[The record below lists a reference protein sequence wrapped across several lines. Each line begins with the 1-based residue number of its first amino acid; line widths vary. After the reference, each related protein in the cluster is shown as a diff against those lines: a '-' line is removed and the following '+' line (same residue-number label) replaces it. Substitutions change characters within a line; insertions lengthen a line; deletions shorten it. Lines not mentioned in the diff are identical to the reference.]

1 MSFLLSCKNSEIAIE
16 LMNKLKN
23 VGIETKIIPTP
34 SALNVGCGLS
44 LLVKSDEEINKIDKH
59 SDKFDAYQIITDLEK
74 TKYKKV

>member
-44 LLVKSDEEINKIDKH
+44 LLVKSDEEFNKIDKH

>member
-44 LLVKSDEEINKIDKH
+44 LFVKSDEEINKIDKH
-59 SDKFDAYQIITDLEK
+59 SDKFDTYQIITDLEK